1 MGADSADPTTTVQP
15 GTEAVASFIAGFVA
29 AEATFRVTDAIFT
42 FAVGLGASDAGMC
55 EALVDFFGVGRITHS
70 PRRKPHYDD
79 EVAFAVRS
87 TRALV
92 EVIVPFMDEHMTAS
106 YKRTQYEAW
115 RARLLDHWEH
125 TAKRVRPCMLEGCD
139 TPRRAHGLCRH
150 HLYQQRRE

>member
-1 MGADSADPTTTVQP
+1 VQP

-29 AEATFRVTDAIFT
+29 AEATFRVTDTIFT

-70 PRRKPHYDD
+70 PRRETHYDD

-92 EVIVPFMDEHMTAS
+92 EVIVPFMDEHLTAS

-150 HLYQQRRE
+150 HLYRQRRE